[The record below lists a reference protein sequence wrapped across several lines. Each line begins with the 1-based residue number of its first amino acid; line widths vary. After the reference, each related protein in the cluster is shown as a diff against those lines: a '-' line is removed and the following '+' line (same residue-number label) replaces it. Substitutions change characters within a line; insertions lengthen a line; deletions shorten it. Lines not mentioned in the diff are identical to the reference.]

1 MENWT
6 MEIWL
11 GAALTLCWALVI
23 VWSLGRIAV
32 FAWRTPGKGNHNW
45 GSRSFA
51 AGLLVGAALAG
62 GLILAT
68 EPAAV
73 LFGSVHTIGLGF
85 VLAFATTFV
94 LYVFANAAER

>member
-1 MENWT
+1 

-45 GSRSFA
+45 DSRSFA
-51 AGLLVGAALAG
+51 PGFWWALRWR
-62 GLILAT
+62 
-68 EPAAV
+68 ED
-73 LFGSVHTIGLGF
+73 
-85 VLAFATTFV
+85 
-94 LYVFANAAER
+94 